1 MLKRLEGDSVGICLG
16 HVCIGY
22 STILCLS
29 YPYVK
34 LNTINLLQLT
44 YAYYT
49 EQGWL
54 SVALWHSDLTT
65 LRASQGRFDA
75 LGDCLPL

>member
-1 MLKRLEGDSVGICLG
+1 MIWEVV
-16 HVCIGY
+16 VCMGSCY
-22 STILCLS
+22 SFILCLS

-54 SVALWHSDLTT
+54 TVALWHSDLTP
-65 LRASQGRFDA
+65 LGCPQGRFDA
-75 LGDCLPL
+75 LGVCLPL